1 MTNGLVFFYAV
12 LGSNFGLAILGFTI
26 VSRVL
31 LYPLTAK
38 QLRQTRA
45 MQAMQPRIKAIQA
58 KFKNDKQRASQ
69 EQMKLFR
76 ESGVN
81 PLGCLGPMIIQLPIW
96 IGLFY
101 AIRSSLADTPE
112 GLVSLSQQ
120 LYGWLPLVNE
130 AIPLNNGFLWM
141 DLGRPDPSPI
151 IMPVLVGASMW
162 VVQKMMTTQTADP
175 QQQSTMQMMNWMM
188 PLMFGFFTLSFP
200 AGLAV
205 YWVGSN
211 LVSIALQYRIMGWGG
226 LARKSAPDPA
236 GVGPGIGSSLPPSP
250 QGQAQT
256 PPMVAGPGAQP
267 VSDVP
272 QRPLR
277 SLLKRIFL
285 GTPPDV
291 VPQPPVQPSSAATG
305 SAGEAPSV
313 TEGVVDETSG
323 IDRPDSGGGDREGS
337 GPTRRRPRRRRG
349 PRRR

>member
-1 MTNGLVFFYAV
+1 MTNGLVFFYAI
-12 LGSNFGLAILGFTI
+12 LGSNFGLAILGFT
-26 VSRVL
+26 VASRVV

-58 KFKNDKQRASQ
+58 KYKNDKQRASQ

-101 AIRSSLADTPE
+101 AIRSALADTPE
-112 GLVSLSQQ
+112 GLVGLSQQ

-130 AIPLNNGFLWM
+130 AIPLNNRFLWM
-141 DLGRPDPSPI
+141 DLGQPDPSPI

-162 VVQKMMTTQTADP
+162 VVQKMMSTQGGDP
-175 QQQSTMQMMNWMM
+175 QQQSTTNMMNWMM

-205 YWVGSN
+205 YWVASN

-226 LARKSAPDPA
+226 LARKPASAPAAGPA
-236 GVGPGIGSSLPPSP
+236 TASLPRGQSQTQAHMPPTVTGPVAWSTAGAGESP
-250 QGQAQT
+250 
-256 PPMVAGPGAQP
+256 P
-267 VSDVP
+267 
-272 QRPLR
+272 R
-277 SLLKRIFL
+277 SLFKRIFL
-285 GTPPDV
+285 GTPPV
-291 VPQPPVQPSSAATG
+291 AVPPSSEEQPTGAPESASEAT
-305 SAGEAPSV
+305 SA
-313 TEGVVDETSG
+313 TEGVADGTAGS
-323 IDRPDSGGGDREGS
+323 DRTDSGRGDREGPS
-337 GPTRRRPRRRRG
+337 STRRRPRRRRG
-349 PRRR
+349 QRRR